1 MKNRNKIKAK
11 LAEAGI
17 SQADI
22 ARSLVPPVTISA
34 VSRTLAGTSVSK
46 RIMAEVASRL
56 KTDPEQLWSN
66 AA

>member
-1 MKNRNKIKAK
+1 MSNRNKIKAK

-17 SQADI
+17 SQAEI
-22 ARSLVPPVTISA
+22 ARELKVTISA

-46 RIMAEVASRL
+46 RIQAEVARRL
-56 KTDPEQLWSN
+56 NTDPAKLWRN